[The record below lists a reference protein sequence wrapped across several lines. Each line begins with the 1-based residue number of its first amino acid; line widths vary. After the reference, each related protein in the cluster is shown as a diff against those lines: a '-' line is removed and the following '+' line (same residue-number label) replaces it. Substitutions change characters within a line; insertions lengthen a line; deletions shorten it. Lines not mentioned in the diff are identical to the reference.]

1 MIFVG
6 DQNKCRIKIYREFYH
21 CIVDIVNEESHVRIS
36 VNCHASSCKSEETF
50 PHTATYFNNIRR
62 ILCDYRF
69 EVAVFN
75 GKLNSV

>member
-6 DQNKCRIKIYREFYH
+6 DQNNYRIEIYREFYH
-21 CIVDIVNEESHVRIS
+21 CIVDIVNEGSDVRIS
-36 VNCHASSCKSEETF
+36 INCPSCKSEETF